1 MELEKCSCCLRY
13 KPESELK
20 VSHIISEDK
29 KYFHCDKCA
38 MNVTIPL
45 NIVNDNIDK
54 LDINHYNV
62 YYRDEYMTIK
72 EYLQK
77 K

>member
-13 KPESELK
+13 KSESELK
-20 VSHIISEDK
+20 VSNIINE
-29 KYFHCDKCA
+29 KYFYCDKCDTHKA
-38 MNVTIPL
+38 IPL
-45 NIVNDNIDK
+45 NIANDNIDK
-54 LDINHYNV
+54 LDISHYHV